1 MEKFGTK
8 AQLNP
13 PSPCGAALCP
23 KWGETLVEGPRG
35 CSSGDALS
43 SFDEA
48 LVVEAALFQATMNL
62 VSSYLGHGSFSSTP
76 FFGAHVREAR
86 HDVG

>member
-35 CSSGDALS
+35 CSSGDALP

-48 LVVEAALFQATMNL
+48 LVVEAALFQGTMNL
-62 VSSYLGHGSFSSTP
+62 VSSYLGHGSLFYS
-76 FFGAHVREAR
+76 FFRGSCQ
-86 HDVG
+86 GGSL